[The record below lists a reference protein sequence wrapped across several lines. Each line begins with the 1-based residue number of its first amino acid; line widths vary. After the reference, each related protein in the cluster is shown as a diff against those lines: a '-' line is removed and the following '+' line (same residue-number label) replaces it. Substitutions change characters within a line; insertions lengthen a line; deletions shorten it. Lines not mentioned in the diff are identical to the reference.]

1 MEDRSPF
8 KSGFI
13 GIIGRPNVGKST
25 LLNTILGERLA
36 ITTPKPQTTRNRIMG
51 IHTDARG
58 QFIFLDTPGIHRGDN
73 PLNRSMVSAARETFR
88 SADILLLLVEAPR
101 IDGNDREIIASLAEL
116 SLPVIL
122 GINKIDTIRKP
133 LLLPLIDEARTLHPF
148 REIVPISA
156 RSGDGVPVLLEEIR
170 KLLPEGPPLFPE
182 DTLTDRPE
190 RFIAAEIV
198 REKIIL
204 STRQE
209 IPYSSAVT
217 VDAFKED
224 DGRRLIRIRATI
236 HVEKESQKAI
246 LIGRRGAMLKE
257 IGTRAREELERFFDS
272 RVFLELFVRVQK
284 DWTRDPR
291 ALREFGYTEEEG

>member
-1 MEDRSPF
+1 MEQDPF
-8 KSGFI
+8 RSGFI

-25 LLNTILGERLA
+25 LLNAILGERLA
-36 ITTPKPQTTRNRIMG
+36 IATPKPQTTRNRILG
-51 IHTDARG
+51 VRTAERA
-58 QFIFLDTPGIHRGDN
+58 QFIFLDTPGIHRGDS

-88 SADILLLLVEAPR
+88 TADILLLLLEAPR
-101 IDGNDREIIASLAEL
+101 IERDDREIVASLAEV
-116 SLPVIL
+116 SRPVIL
-122 GINKIDTIRKP
+122 GINKIDRVRKP
-133 LLLPLIDEARTLHPF
+133 LLLPLIDLARDLHPF
-148 REIVPISA
+148 REIIPLSA
-156 RSGDGVPVLLEEIR
+156 LSGDGIPVLLEAIR

-190 RFIAAEIV
+190 RFIAAEII

-204 STRQE
+204 ATRQE
-209 IPYSSAVT
+209 IPYASAVT

-224 DGRRLIRIRATI
+224 EGRRLIRIHATV

-257 IGTRAREELERFFDS
+257 IGTRARQELERFFDT

-291 ALREFGYTEEEG
+291 ALREFGYSGEEG